1 MNNYFVVQITKEK
14 NTEVFATQVT
24 PMDTEREAEMVWH
37 QTMAS
42 VLANENI
49 EYANV
54 YVEDFL
60 GNKKWSRVIKVTPE
74 PEEE

>member
-24 PMDTEREAEMVWH
+24 PKDTENEAEMVWH
-37 QTMAS
+37 QTMSS

-54 YVEDFL
+54 YVEDYL
-60 GNKKWSRVIKVTPE
+60 GNKKWSKVIMVTPE